1 MTARFHFIGAMTL
14 ALVLGG
20 CASRQELAT
29 AALEQTGGGTSPGTG
44 STPGTAATGSATPE
58 SVSSGPCLRSPP
70 RPYGPRPA
78 SSKISRCSTDRKIS
92 LRASSSI
99 PGAQAPVT
107 GPMEIRVSVS
117 SRTQPPWSAS
127 RQLPPDAWLLH
138 AADKSLRRHT
148 LIAPESR

>member
-58 SVSSGPCLRSPP
+58 SVSSGPLPSIAPQTLRSTTGVIQNQQMLD
-70 RPYGPRPA
+70 RPQDQP
-78 SSKISRCSTDRKIS
+78 
-92 LRASSSI
+92 SSI
-99 PGAQAPVT
+99 QFDPGSP
-107 GPMEIRVSVS
+107 GPGNRPDGDTSFGQLSYPTAME
-117 SRTQPPWSAS
+117 
-127 RQLPPDAWLLH
+127 RQSPTTP
-138 AADKSLRRHT
+138 
-148 LIAPESR
+148 